1 MGTNAEK
8 RFSFN
13 WMIEAAEARRDEWL
27 ARSEGA
33 DLDDDRI
40 ADVFAES
47 EEDANTIATGISE
60 GIEFAR
66 TMVTE
71 SEALMAMMIWEYA
84 QYEAAQSFTHGGDPI
99 YQWLIQDEG
108 AYDGRDNALLVA
120 KAFMRASDWAYA
132 NGFDDS
138 EDWEFIPR
146 MMPLIMGL
154 AKTPGNVTSDD
165 CMQCAQVVVRCYIG
179 ETEKMNEAL
188 TEICEHCGGVTN
200 APMVNDIPVEQ
211 LCKGCDDE
219 EDSL

>member
-1 MGTNAEK
+1 MTTNAER

-47 EEDANTIATGISE
+47 EEGATQIAKGISE
-60 GIEFAR
+60 GIECAR

-71 SEALMAMMIWEYA
+71 SEALMAMMIWEFALHDHKPTDEDTVY
-84 QYEAAQSFTHGGDPI
+84 T
-99 YQWLIQDEG
+99 WLIQPEG
-108 AYDGRDNALLVA
+108 AYQGRDNALLVA

-146 MMPLIMGL
+146 MLPEIIKMAADPQ
-154 AKTPGNVTSDD
+154 KVNSDV
-165 CMQCAQVVVRCYIG
+165 CMTAAMIVVENYKQER
-179 ETEKMNEAL
+179 EKMNEAL
-188 TEICEHCGGVTN
+188 TEICEHCGGVVN
-200 APMVNDIPVEQ
+200 APLVNDMPVET

-219 EDSL
+219 ELLS